1 MAAVTICSDFGAQKN
16 KVSHR
21 FHCFPVYVP
30 WSDRG
35 VRIGAEKKKSSP
47 RERYRDRER
56 TSLRQRWQGWEAEWQ
71 KWWDKWREE
80 FCGFLTPLHSHYRW
94 RNWGSEEMTLL
105 PGRCVCH
112 FLNTINLVSLVSPDM
127 YQCLIC
133 WPWASFHDIFGYLFI
148 FFSVTKDLN

>member
-1 MAAVTICSDFGAQKN
+1 MLCWYKHLWGAGVLTESWSGDWKRGRGQRWEAQRQSKN
-16 KVSHR
+16 Q
-21 FHCFPVYVP
+21 
-30 WSDRG
+30 G
-35 VRIGAEKKKSSP
+35 QKKKSGP
-47 RERYRDRER
+47 ERERQREHK
-56 TSLRQRWQGWEAEWQ
+56 LRQRWQGWEAVREMIR
-71 KWWDKWREE
+71 DKWREE

-112 FLNTINLVSLVSPDM
+112 FLNTTNLVLLVSPDM

-133 WPWASFHDIFGYLFI
+133 WPWESFHDIFGYLFI